1 MHYKYTRKFIEKFFK
16 TYKANEIDSI
26 VVTNFD
32 EAEFVCVLQI
42 VTKLLQ
48 IDQSKLEFMLGL
60 KKKSLSDIFNM
71 YDENCKRKR
80 NVSYEMR
87 FCIYKKLLHD
97 LNILW
102 MNIKKSMTKY
112 DINMI
117 YNLKHVEN
125 VKRDLKEFE
134 RLEINKWTKNA
145 KLKISTNNV

>member
-1 MHYKYTRKFIEKFFK
+1 MHTKKFIEKFFK

-48 IDQSKLEFMLGL
+48 IDQSELESMLGL

-71 YDENCKRKR
+71 YDKNCKRKR
-80 NVSYEMR
+80 NVSYEIR
-87 FCIYKKLLHD
+87 FCIYQKLLYA

-102 MNIKKSMTKY
+102 MNIKENITKY
-112 DINMI
+112 DVNVI

-125 VKRDLKEFE
+125 VKRDLKKIE
-134 RLEINKWTKNA
+134 RVEINRWTKDA
-145 KLKISTNNV
+145 KLKINTNKV